1 MAISSTLEH
10 FDFDVKISVL
20 HSKMEKV
27 PFLVTQSSH
36 RFHSQERV

>member
-1 MAISSTLEH
+1 MAFSSTLVH
-10 FDFDVKISVL
+10 LNLDVKIAVF

>member
-10 FDFDVKISVL
+10 LDFDVKIAVL

-27 PFLVTQSSH
+27 PFSVIKSAH
-36 RFHSQERV
+36 CFHPQECV